1 MIKVDNEY
9 VEIQGKVVDIIQEAC
24 AILQALRKDQPEL
37 LSGII
42 TGWSE
47 ILTSDMP
54 KLDRKM
60 TGCIAKVAYDW
71 IKDNE
76 VK

>member
-1 MIKVDNEY
+1 MIKAEDDY
-9 VEIQGKVVDIIQEAC
+9 VEVKGQVLDIIQEAC

-42 TGWSE
+42 AGWSE
-47 ILTSDMP
+47 TLTRDMP
-54 KLDRKM
+54 KLNKKLTRCVSK
-60 TGCIAKVAYDW
+60 IAYDW